1 MKEMFEAKLIEL
13 VISFLFTVITAVVLP
28 LLSELILSK
37 TKNDKQKG
45 IAIDMLNAVSRT
57 VDFLEVRMTQQFK
70 EDGNWNKETQKEVL
84 NTAIDMVIKELSEA
98 TIKNLKMN
106 ESDLR
111 GRIEKEIEKYILEK
125 KTAKL
130 ETATET
136 CLTGK

>member
-37 TKNDKQKG
+37 IKNDKQKG

-111 GRIEKEIEKYILEK
+111 DRIEKEIEKYILEK
-125 KTAKL
+125 KTVKL